1 MSDAQGVP
9 AGGSGLS
16 VKTYTQSTFN
26 AIVRVR
32 GRTSVGDY
40 WRLHVIS
47 LLHTFVLE
55 YGNSCNTVRHRNL
68 NK

>member
-16 VKTYTQSTFN
+16 VKTYTQSTFD
-26 AIVRVR
+26 AIVCVR

-40 WRLHVIS
+40 RCLHVIS

-55 YGNSCNTVRHRNL
+55 
-68 NK
+68 